1 MFFALNLPGVHV
13 KSVTYGTPR
22 VGNAA
27 WASLFDAKVPDFV
40 RINNKKD
47 PVPTLPYEFL
57 GFHHPHGEIH
67 IAGPGEAY
75 SCPGD
80 DDTADSQCTIS
91 QVPTPFQ
98 WNINDH
104 TGPYE
109 KINIGTEWC
118 N

>member
-1 MFFALNLPGVHV
+1 MKG
-13 KSVTYGTPR
+13 VTYGTPR
-22 VGNAA
+22 VGNEH
-27 WASLFDAKVPDFV
+27 WPTFFDALVPDFV

-80 DDTADSQCTIS
+80 DDEADSQCAIS
-91 QVPTPFQ
+91 QVPTPLQ
-98 WNINDH
+98 WNLVDH
-104 TGPYE
+104 LGPYE
-109 KINIGTEWC
+109 GIYIGTLWC
-118 N
+118 I